1 MNKLKINY
9 HLKIKDKTFPF
20 LLLLHG
26 WGVDSSYMEC
36 FLEVKDYN
44 FLVIDLP
51 GFGKS
56 NIDRPY
62 DIPSYVNDIHELM
75 KELEISYFVGLG
87 HSFGGKI
94 LYYYS
99 LTYPCEVLKLYLI
112 APSLF
117 MKKSFKTKKKIFF
130 YHLYKKLHIKIPS
143 SLRGSYDYQK
153 ASEVMKKTLSNV
165 TRVLTNKNNLK
176 EFNIEVYLFAFNK
189 DKEVPFKVL
198 KKVSSYLPLCH
209 FYLLNGNHFSYFA
222 HLRFI
227 KAMLEN
233 C

>member
-56 NIDRPY
+56 DIDRPY
-62 DIPSYVNDIHELM
+62 DISSYVNDIHELLL
-75 KELEISYFVGLG
+75 ELEISYFVGLG

-99 LTYPCEVLKLYLI
+99 LTYPCQVLKLYLI

-117 MKKSFKTKKKIFF
+117 MKKS
-130 YHLYKKLHIKIPS
+130 
-143 SLRGSYDYQK
+143 
-153 ASEVMKKTLSNV
+153 
-165 TRVLTNKNNLK
+165 
-176 EFNIEVYLFAFNK
+176 
-189 DKEVPFKVL
+189 
-198 KKVSSYLPLCH
+198 
-209 FYLLNGNHFSYFA
+209 
-222 HLRFI
+222 
-227 KAMLEN
+227 
-233 C
+233 